1 MESTAD
7 FRSSVAAWFAEHV
20 PDDWES
26 RTDAM
31 DVKEWAEFQRGWLRT
46 LNTVGFGAPHVPTD
60 WGGGGFDV
68 ARQAIIYEEGTRANS
83 PALKAYTISLHHVPS
98 TLLKAGTAEQRERYV
113 RDAIDGTI
121 WCQGFSEPEAGSDL
135 ASLRTLAVPV
145 EGGYRV
151 SGQKIWSSNAQLA
164 RWCLLLAR
172 TDPAAPRHQGI
183 SYLIMDMQD
192 PGVEVR
198 PIRTATGHTEFCEI
212 FLDNVWIP
220 RESLIGAEN
229 DGWNIAQRTLATERG
244 PIAVETIERMMVGVQ
259 YVLDHFVDRDR
270 LADSDELDHR
280 AMAVAELLAQGLA
293 VRSVAQDAVDLI
305 ERGGNAAAL
314 ASLIKVSSSDLLRRS
329 TDLGSVYSADEAFVM
344 PGHTHPRGWFTGH
357 EMSDFVNSWAWSIAG
372 GTNEIQQN
380 IIAERIL
387 GLPKEPRLP

>member
-1 MESTAD
+1 MESIAD

-20 PDDWES
+20 PDDWQA

-31 DVKEWAEFQRGWLRT
+31 DVKAWAEFQRDWLRT
-46 LNTVGFGAPHVPTD
+46 LNSVGFGAPHVPAE

-98 TLLKAGTAEQRERYV
+98 TLLKAGTAEQQQRFV

-172 TDPAAPRHQGI
+172 TDPAAPRHRGI

-198 PIRTATGHTEFCEI
+198 PIRTATGHSEFCEI
-212 FLDNVWIP
+212 FLDRVWIP

-229 DGWNIAQRTLATERG
+229 DGWNVAQRTLATERG
-244 PIAVETIERMMVGVQ
+244 PIAVETIERMLVGVH
-259 YVLDHFVDRDR
+259 YLLDRFVDRDR
-270 LADSDELDHR
+270 LVDSGELDHR
-280 AMAVAELLAQGLA
+280 AMTVAELLAQGLA
-293 VRSVAQDAVDLI
+293 VRSVAQDAVELI
-305 ERGGNAAAL
+305 ERGGGAAAL

-329 TDLGSVYSADEAFVM
+329 TDTGSVYSSDESFVM